1 MTIGIPVSGCDLGQS
16 GISRYLIELLRGL
29 AALPGDEQYI
39 LIGSEAALTVF
50 DPGHPRFGRLVIAER
65 WTKPLPNLLW
75 NALSLPSVAAKAGL
89 DALFFPAANRRLP
102 ARSSLPVVGTVHD
115 LSSLHMK
122 GKYPLSHELYI
133 HHIVPS
139 LIRKLDGVIAV
150 SGATRD
156 DLVQTVG
163 LRAQD
168 IEVIHHGVDLV
179 RFSPS
184 AAQAGSQAAAQRFG
198 LQQPYLLYVSRLEH
212 PGKNHVRLIQAFGD
226 FKQKSGAPH
235 QLVLAGSDWDRA
247 EVVHQAADGS
257 PWKSAIKFTG
267 FVPDEALAGLYGGAA
282 VYIFPSLYEGFG
294 MPILEAMACGLPVFC
309 SDCSSLPE
317 VGGSAA
323 AYFNPEDVSSIA
335 EALMK
340 TLDSQRMQ
348 TMRQAGLEHAGAAG
362 WNTTAAR
369 TLAVLRRFCQGRPV

>member
-1 MTIGIPVSGCDLGQS
+1 MTIGIPISGCDLGQS
-16 GISRYLIELLRGL
+16 GISRYLVELLRGL
-29 AALPGDEQYI
+29 ATLPGDEQYI
-39 LIGSEAALTVF
+39 LIGSETALAVF
-50 DPGHPRFGRLVIAER
+50 DPGLPRFGRMGIPEG

-75 NALSLPSVAAKAGL
+75 NALSLPSIAAKAGL
-89 DALFFPAANRRLP
+89 DILFFPAANRRLP
-102 ARSSLPVVGTVHD
+102 ARSRLPVVGTVHD

-139 LIRKLDGVIAV
+139 LIRRLDGVIAV

-156 DLVQTVG
+156 DLVSTVG
-163 LRAQD
+163 LAARD
-168 IEVIHHGVDLV
+168 ITVIHHGVDLA
-179 RFSPS
+179 RFSPTAAKAGSS
-184 AAQAGSQAAAQRFG
+184 AAMKRFG
-198 LQQPYLLYVSRLEH
+198 IQPPYLLYVSRLEH

-247 EVVHQAADGS
+247 EAVHQAAEGS

-282 VYIFPSLYEGFG
+282 AYIFPSLYEGFG
-294 MPILEAMACGLPVFC
+294 MPILEAMACGIPVFC

-323 AYFNPEDVSSIA
+323 GYFNPEDISSIA

-340 TLDSQRMQ
+340 TLDGKLMA
-348 TMRQAGLEHAGAAG
+348 TMSQAGLERAGAAG
-362 WNTTAAR
+362 WDTTAAR
-369 TLAVLRRFCQGRPV
+369 TLAVLRQTCQGLPS